1 MQQAMSDKLSRL
13 RRVIQASYLRDET
26 EYLRE
31 CLDYADTSSA
41 LAERIHQRAFDL
53 VSELRGD
60 PSSQQGLDAF
70 LSEYDLSSE
79 EGVVLMC
86 LAEALLR
93 IPDADT
99 ADRLIR
105 DKLSRGK
112 WDDHLGQSES
122 SLVNASTWGLMLTGK
137 VIRLSR
143 GARSDVASFFRN
155 LTIKAGEPV
164 IRLAIKEAM
173 GIMGQQFV
181 LGETIERAL
190 QRSKQSTAQRYHYSF
205 DMLGEAA
212 LTSADADRFFTSYVH
227 ALETIGKEAARN
239 AISVKLS
246 ALHPRFAIAQR
257 QRVMTELVPRLSEL
271 ARIAADNELMMTI
284 DAEEADRL
292 ELNLDVFEA
301 VFKDPGSKEWSG
313 LGMVVQAYQKRSLAA
328 LKWLNALA
336 SAHSREIPVRLV
348 KGAYWDTEIK
358 LAQVSGLEGYPV
370 FTRKSHTDVAYMACA
385 RLLLEESP
393 SLYPQFATHNAHTI
407 SAVMEL
413 AGSKPFEFQR
423 LHGMGQGMYDRLL
436 DSNPELKCRVY
447 APVGGHA
454 ELLPYLVRRLLENGA
469 NTSFVNRISQ
479 ADVPVDDVVADPIA
493 ATRAPPT
500 PGSPSLRDC
509 TVIRERIPW
518 ASTSATRWRSLNSK
532 TK

>member
-1 MQQAMSDKLSRL
+1 MSDNLSRL
-13 RRVIQASYLRDET
+13 RRIIQASYLRDET
-26 EYLRE
+26 EYLIE
-31 CLDYADTSSA
+31 CLDYANASDA
-41 LAERIHQRAFDL
+41 LADRIHRRAFDL
-53 VSELRGD
+53 VSELRSD

-143 GARSDVASFFRN
+143 GTRSDVASFFRN
-155 LTIKAGEPV
+155 LTMKAGEPV

-190 QRSKQSTAQRYHYSF
+190 QRSKQSTALRYHYSF

-212 LTSADADRFFTSYVH
+212 LTSADADRFFSSYVH

-246 ALHPRFAIAQR
+246 ALHPRIPIGALHQPHRDF
-257 QRVMTELVPRLSEL
+257 
-271 ARIAADNELMMTI
+271 
-284 DAEEADRL
+284 
-292 ELNLDVFEA
+292 
-301 VFKDPGSKEWSG
+301 PGICRSKC
-313 LGMVVQAYQKRSLAA
+313 VQPFQYGQAA
-328 LKWLNALA
+328 L
-336 SAHSREIPVRLV
+336 LV
-348 KGAYWDTEIK
+348 CLDHHT
-358 LAQVSGLEGYPV
+358 Q
-370 FTRKSHTDVAYMACA
+370 TRPA
-385 RLLLEESP
+385 
-393 SLYPQFATHNAHTI
+393 FATRILEHR
-407 SAVMEL
+407 
-413 AGSKPFEFQR
+413 FEHVQVQ
-423 LHGMGQGMYDRLL
+423 LQ
-436 DSNPELKCRVY
+436 S
-447 APVGGHA
+447 VGFLGIDGHH
-454 ELLPYLVRRLLENGA
+454 
-469 NTSFVNRISQ
+469 
-479 ADVPVDDVVADPIA
+479 
-493 ATRAPPT
+493 
-500 PGSPSLRDC
+500 
-509 TVIRERIPW
+509 
-518 ASTSATRWRSLNSK
+518 
-532 TK
+532 